1 MKVLITGTSGGIGK
15 AAAELFLARGHEVS
29 GMDVLPAALAH
40 PRYTHY
46 LKNILDKDLPPIDGV
61 EILINCA
68 GVQTGT
74 LEDIDVNLKG
84 TIAVTEKYGLQKDIK
99 SILLIAS
106 ASGRNGAEFPAY
118 AASKG
123 GVIAYAKNVALRVAE
138 WGAVCNSLSPGGVNT
153 DSNARVLNDP
163 VKREAVMREALLGK
177 WAASEE
183 IAEWIYFLT
192 VVNKSMTGEDL
203 LIDNGEMLKSNFI
216 W

>member
-1 MKVLITGTSGGIGK
+1 MKILVTGASGGIGRETVK
-15 AAAELFLARGHEVS
+15 LFLERGHTVV
-29 GMDVLPAALAH
+29 GIDLLPAAVAD
-40 PRYTHY
+40 PRYTHIQ
-46 LKNILDKDLPPIDGV
+46 KNILDADLPEIDGV
-61 EILINCA
+61 EILVHCA

-74 LEDIDVNLKG
+74 IEDIDVNLKG
-84 TIAVTEKYGLQKDIK
+84 CIAVTEKYGVQKEIK
-99 SILLIAS
+99 SILLVAS

-138 WGAVCNSLSPGGVNT
+138 WGAICNSLSPGGVYT

-177 WAASEE
+177 WAEARE
-183 IAEWIYFLT
+183 IAEWICFLT

-203 LIDNGEMLKSNFI
+203 LVDNGEMLRSNFI